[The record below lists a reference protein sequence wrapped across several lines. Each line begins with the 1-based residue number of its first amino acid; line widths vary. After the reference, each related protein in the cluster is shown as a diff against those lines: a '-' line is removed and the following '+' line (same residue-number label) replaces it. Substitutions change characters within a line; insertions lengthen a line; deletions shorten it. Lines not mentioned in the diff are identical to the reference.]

1 MNLKSFS
8 AATAT
13 GVLALGLV
21 LGAPTAANA
30 KVKAK
35 DAPSK
40 ADIVKVF
47 PELKGGTFATDKT
60 KKVGIPAKTCGTNKL
75 QKVKSAFTNTG
86 VASTGTTVVTAGVF
100 EFKSAA
106 QAKGAIKKYK
116 KYVKKC
122 KSFTLSGVPV
132 TLSKD
137 KAPKVGQD
145 RLAMTAVTNFGGVK
159 GYASSVIVRHGKR
172 IASVGASNDS
182 KVSSKKMKKIA
193 KVVAKKMK

>member
-47 PELKGGTFATDKT
+47 PELKGGVFASDKT
-60 KKVGIPAKTCGTNKL
+60 KKVGIPTKTCGTNKL
-75 QKVKSAFTNTG
+75 QKVKSAFSNTG
-86 VASTGTTVVTAGVF
+86 VASSGTAVVVAGVF
-100 EFKSAA
+100 EFKSTA
-106 QAKGAIKKYK
+106 QAKSAFKKYK
-116 KYVKKC
+116 KYVNKC
-122 KSFTLSGVPV
+122 KSFKVSGIPV
-132 TLSKD
+132 TLTKD

-145 RLAMTAVTNFGGVK
+145 RIAMTAVTSIGSVK
-159 GYASSVIVRHGKR
+159 GYASSVIIRQGKR
-172 IASVGASNDS
+172 VASVAASNDT

-193 KVVAKKMK
+193 KVAAKKMK